1 MKYLKSL
8 YLVMGLFVIIPA
20 VQAEVKIKSTKE
32 IKQDLKKAEK
42 KIKEGVDTA
51 VEKTKGGIQSV
62 KGLDRFRKNN
72 DQFNNRVKDLNGYL
86 DTFNNPKTTIGDKIN
101 LLSQIILSLS
111 QIVDDPV
118 KGMLHGVADIVKVAN
133 KDIAKNLNTIAD
145 EDMAKISATLV
156 GVSNDTKSMY
166 QKISKT
172 NFVKLK
178 IGGKAVAAMKPYN
191 PDATTG
197 IAPNLKKITEGG
209 AKVSKIANSLKSSAL
224 TLDQK
229 LSLTLQM
236 LSAIEEILKG
246 PVPDMVAAVG
256 MMFRLPK
263 NTTTTSTDEAQAI
276 AGEVGKG
283 GRPETVVAAGLMAV
297 LIKLN
302 VLKPLSDQLS
312 SLDNNLIKLAR
323 NLYTMGYVIED
334 LSASLNTPVD
344 ASKNM
349 EELKKNI
356 TSLNGLISSF
366 NNPSTSVAN
375 QISLMNQMTDLLSV
389 TLKTPVTNIVNDSVK
404 IIKIE
409 DPAMAQQLETFATTN
424 IVAINNAVVMVS
436 SNIKKALPNVSGM
449 KVLQSPIARTT
460 KNIELYQ
467 PKIQNN
473 ADSMKTIT
481 ENLRT
486 INEKMAQLDVL
497 NASFSKKDITLGDQ
511 LSLIV
516 QMCNM
521 LAELLRQ
528 PLPGI
533 FTAVATVSKAVD
545 VKLEAVL
552 RDFANNL
559 YLMSYTISDLA
570 VTLDS
575 LQPMIKLAA

>member
-8 YLVMGLFVIIPA
+8 YLVMGLFLIVPA
-20 VQAEVKIKSTKE
+20 AQAEVKIKSTKE

-86 DTFNNPKTTIGDKIN
+86 DTFNNPKTTIGDKITVM
-101 LLSQIILSLS
+101 SQIILSLS
-111 QIVDDPV
+111 QIIDDPV
-118 KGMLHGVADIVKVAN
+118 KGMLHGVADMVKVAN

-283 GRPETVVAAGLMAV
+283 GRPETVLAAGLMAV

-481 ENLRT
+481 ENLKT

-533 FTAVATVSKAVD
+533 FTAVATVSKTVD